1 MLLNKINPKKWDLKF
16 LLIHIL
22 FSNSFSFSAFFFV
35 SWSLSVFLTF
45 HLYLSLFISIYLC
58 LSFLCPPS
66 PRAITAQKNVWVLPK
81 QILKTDVKEAKKLH
95 SSKKSKWT
103 KKGMFSTSF
112 FAKAQCREF
121 IRLKVE
127 QEHIHSGCKWAF
139 FTSQAKTVMM
149 EWWFMNFI

>member
-1 MLLNKINPKKWDLKF
+1 MYFKLLKNVAQQNKSEKMRFKVSPHSYSFLKLF
-16 LLIHIL
+16 FIL
-22 FSNSFSFSAFFFV
+22 CIFFV

-45 HLYLSLFISIYLC
+45 HLYLSLFISLYLC

-112 FAKAQCREF
+112 FAKA
-121 IRLKVE
+121 
-127 QEHIHSGCKWAF
+127 
-139 FTSQAKTVMM
+139 
-149 EWWFMNFI
+149 